1 MLIRPS
7 TFRLKPSFHYQNIIL
22 SCRFTLYNNTYDNF
36 IPSRL
41 TIGTWYANIFIF
53 HFPFFFGQLWAI
65 SNIYIFVDF

>member
-7 TFRLKPSFHYQNIIL
+7 TFRLKPSLHYQNIIL

-53 HFPFFFGQLWAI
+53 HFPFFFGHLYFCGLLK
-65 SNIYIFVDF
+65 IYCM